1 MKQFLIDYFLLIII
15 GMFIAYAL
23 VDNMINNVPK
33 VHKYRIEI
41 IDEDIYY
48 TDSFRMYGNNLI
60 FEAEGKQVIVN
71 TDYIITSELEK
82 VPD

>member
-23 VDNMINNVPK
+23 IDNMINNVPK

-41 IDEDIYY
+41 IDEGTYY

-60 FEAEGKQVIVN
+60 FDADGKQVIVN
-71 TDYIITSELEK
+71 TDYIITSDLEK